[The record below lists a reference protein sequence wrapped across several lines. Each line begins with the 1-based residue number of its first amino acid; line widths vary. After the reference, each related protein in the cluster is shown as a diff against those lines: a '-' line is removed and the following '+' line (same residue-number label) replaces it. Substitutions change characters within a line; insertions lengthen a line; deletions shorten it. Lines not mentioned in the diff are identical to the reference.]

1 MLEYIYSSEARKHFG
16 ETLDK
21 IDEYKVPMEVKKKIA
36 GGTKDF
42 IFISK
47 DSYLSILDQIK
58 LNVRAVNEEDGSVT
72 LELDSLNLLSWG
84 ETLEKAID
92 DLAEDLMNYAEEYKS
107 DVQSY
112 LNAPNRKDHYIYLLK
127 IWPLKEKEEV
137 IKALEIQWF
146 KECKKM
152 TYE

>member
-21 IDEYKVPMEVKKKIA
+21 VDEYKVPVEVKKKIA

-47 DSYLSILDQIK
+47 ESYLSILDEIK
-58 LNVRAVNEEDGSVT
+58 LHVEVTNEEDGSVT
-72 LELDSLNLLSWG
+72 LELKSLNLLAWG
-84 ETLEKAID
+84 ETIEEAID

-107 DVQSY
+107 EIQSY
-112 LNAPNRKDHYIYLLK
+112 LNAPDRKGHYIYLLK
-127 IWPLKEKEEV
+127 VWPLNTKNDV
-137 IKALEIQWF
+137 INALNIHQ
-146 KECKKM
+146 
-152 TYE
+152 